1 MKAETVIDSLA
12 VLQNPEKAA
21 HDLRFF
27 KTGKG
32 EYGEN
37 DQFWGISNP
46 DVRKVAKAYKEL
58 PMSEIGHLMK
68 HPVHEVRFAGLLILI
83 AHYKKNKAQCEAIVD
98 FYLAHTDYINNW
110 DLVDI
115 TAPHILGDYLY
126 FNPLH
131 RSVLY
136 SLAASENLWEQRIAV
151 ISSLG
156 MVRLREFDDA
166 LRLCEQLLFHPHDL
180 MHKAVGW
187 TLREIGKKERSLLT
201 DFLDRYADRMPRTA
215 LRYAIEH
222 FDEEERKDYLLR
234 KEKTKVAN
242 R

>member
-12 VLQNPEKAA
+12 ALQNPEKAD

-37 DQFWGISNP
+37 DRFWGISNP
-46 DVRKVAKAYKEL
+46 NVRKVVKEYKGL
-58 PMSEIGHLMK
+58 PMSEISRLMK
-68 HPVHEVRFAGLLILI
+68 HPIHEVRFAGLLILI
-83 AHYKKNKAQCEAIVD
+83 AHYKKNKVQREGVVD
-98 FYLAHTDYINNW
+98 FYLAHTNYINNW

-115 TAPHILGDYLY
+115 TAPHILGDFLC
-126 FNPLH
+126 FNPSR

-136 SLAASENLWEQRIAV
+136 RLAASENLWEQRIAV

-187 TLREIGKKERSLLT
+187 TLREVGKKERTLLT

-222 FDEEERKDYLLR
+222 FDDNERKDYLSR
-234 KEKTKVAN
+234 KNKAKAAN
-242 R
+242 

>member
-12 VLQNPEKAA
+12 ALQNPEKAA
-21 HDLRFF
+21 HNRRFF

-46 DVRKVAKAYKEL
+46 DVRKVAKEYKML
-58 PMSEIGHLMK
+58 PVSEIDRLIK
-68 HPVHEVRFAGLLILI
+68 HPIHEVRFAGLLILI
-83 AHYKKNKAQCEAIVD
+83 AHYRKNKAQREAVVD

-126 FNPLH
+126 FNPLR
-131 RSVLY
+131 RSILY
-136 SLAASENLWEQRIAV
+136 RLAASENLWEQRIAV

-166 LRLCEQLLFHPHDL
+166 LHLCELLLFHPHDL

-187 TLREIGKKERSLLT
+187 TLREIGKKDRTLLT
-201 DFLDRYADRMPRTA
+201 GFLDRYAGQMPRTA

-222 FDEEERKDYLLR
+222 FDDDERKDYLSR
-234 KEKTKVAN
+234 KEKLN
-242 R
+242 H

>member
-1 MKAETVIDSLA
+1 MKAETVIDELT
-12 VLQNPEKAA
+12 LLRNFEKAE
-21 HDLRFF
+21 HNQRFF

-46 DVRKVAKAYKEL
+46 DVRKVAKNHNML
-58 PMSEIGHLMK
+58 SMGEIDRLIK
-68 HPVHEVRFAGLLILI
+68 HPIHEVRFAGLLILI
-83 AHYKKNKAQCEAIVD
+83 AHYKKNKAQREAIFD

-115 TAPHILGDYLY
+115 TAPHILGDFLY
-126 FNPLH
+126 FNPSY

-136 SLAASENLWEQRIAV
+136 RLATSKNLWEQRIAV

-166 LRLCEQLLFHPHDL
+166 MRLCEQLLFHPHDL
-180 MHKAVGW
+180 VRKAVGW
-187 TLREIGKKERSLLT
+187 TLREVGKKERVLLT
-201 DFLDRYADRMPRTA
+201 DFLDRYADRMPRTV

-222 FDEEERKDYLLR
+222 FGEEERKDYLSR
-234 KEKTKVAN
+234 KDVAKAAN